1 MQTIW
6 LESVDST
13 NEYAKRNAPSLL
25 QPTLI
30 VADAQTQG
38 KGRRGRSFFSPR
50 GTGLYMTLLLDF
62 GLDPTLLT
70 VAAGVAAADA
80 IERLTGVS
88 PQIKWVNDLYLNG
101 KKFGGILA
109 ETFRV
114 RGFPYYLVGL
124 GINLTTEAFPSD
136 LPHATALHIDCDR
149 STLAHRIADEILDLI
164 SDTPAQE
171 ILARYRKRLFVLG
184 QRISYVR
191 NGQEFHAVALDIDE
205 KARLRVR
212 KDDGREDLLAYGEIS
227 IHI

>member
-13 NEYAKRNAPSLL
+13 NDYAKRNAPSLL

-30 VADAQTQG
+30 VADAQTNG

-50 GTGLYMTLLLDF
+50 GTGLYMTLLLDY
-62 GLDPTLLT
+62 GLEPTLLT
-70 VAAGVAAADA
+70 VSAGVAAAEA

-88 PQIKWVNDLYLNG
+88 PQIKWVNDLYLDG

-114 RGFPYYLVGL
+114 RGFPYYMVGL
-124 GINLTTEAFPSD
+124 GINLTTADFPSD

-149 STLAHRIADEILDLI
+149 STLAHRIADEILELVTY
-164 SDTPAQE
+164 TPQEE
-171 ILARYRKRLFVLG
+171 ILARYRSRLCMLG
-184 QRISYVR
+184 RPISYER
-191 NGQEFHAVALDIDE
+191 CGREIHAVAQDIDE
-205 KARLRVR
+205 KARLIVR
-212 KDDGREDLLAYGEIS
+212 KADGGTDLLAYGEIS
-227 IHI
+227 IHL

>member
-13 NEYAKRNAPSLL
+13 NEYAKRNAPALL

-30 VADAQTQG
+30 VADAQTNG

-62 GLDPTLLT
+62 GLEPTLLT
-70 VAAGVAAADA
+70 VSAGVAAADA

-88 PQIKWVNDLYLNG
+88 PRIKWVNDLYLDG

-114 RGFPYYLVGL
+114 QGFPYYLVGL
-124 GINLTTEAFPSD
+124 GVNLTTEYFPSD

-149 STLAHRIADEILDLI
+149 STLAHRIADEILELI
-164 SDTPAQE
+164 SYTPQEE

-184 QRISYVR
+184 KPISYVR
-191 NGQEFHAVALDIDE
+191 GGREIHAVAEDIDE
-205 KARLRVR
+205 KARLIVR
-212 KDDGREDLLAYGEIS
+212 KADGGRDLLAYGEIS